1 MPRRHRQRAGFDA
14 EKAPGIALPKMPE
27 FPEWLANYAAV
38 REQASELWSQSPR
51 ESDPV
56 KARKVL
62 EELITNQLMKRVWKV
77 LYEKDRE
84 TGLFKYPACLTTAS
98 NIAAYLERAR
108 ILREKGGQRNIHD
121 AELLEFEARWMKLV
135 SKEEYADPMTEQ
147 NLAVELLF
155 SRAYRAAFQTK
166 PQTVKDAL
174 RKVHDLRGVAKGLR
188 NIEKQLYQ
196 LAGRLETIP
205 IHVTKIY
212 ADKLTEVAKICVA
225 VAEDCESDATVCEP
239 NVAAAPW
246 LVTRQRGDIERKTFV
261 SMLFVA
267 TDELFGT
274 PLYSTIANITNVV
287 FGPQIGALV
296 SNSNYARPIT
306 ADTVREMVR
315 KRIRR
320 IRPTFGGLLYP
331 KVKARR
337 AELESEMK
345 GSVQSARQQRA
356 RRVST

>member
-1 MPRRHRQRAGFDA
+1 
-14 EKAPGIALPKMPE
+14 MPE
-27 FPEWLANYAAV
+27 FPEWLADYAAV

-62 EELITNQLMKRVWKV
+62 EELITNPLMRRVWKA

-98 NIAAYLERAR
+98 EAAAFLERAR
-108 ILREKGGQRNIHD
+108 ILREKGGQRNIHE
-121 AELLEFEARWMKLV
+121 AELLQFEARWMKLV
-135 SKEEYADPMTEQ
+135 SKEESRNPVTEQ
-147 NLAVELLF
+147 DLAVKLLF
-155 SRAYRAAFQTK
+155 SRAYEAAFQTK

-188 NIEKQLYQ
+188 DIEKKLYQ
-196 LAGRLETIP
+196 LAGRLPSIR
-205 IHVTKIY
+205 IHVTEIY
-212 ADKLTEVAKICVA
+212 ADKLAEVAKICVA

-261 SMLFVA
+261 SRLFAA
-267 TDELFGT
+267 TDNLFGT
-274 PLYSTIANITNVV
+274 PLYSTIANVTNVV

-315 KRIRR
+315 KRIRQ
-320 IRPTFGGLLYP
+320 IRPTFGHLLYSE
-331 KVKARR
+331 VTRR
-337 AELESEMK
+337 AVLESEMK
-345 GSVQSARQQRA
+345 RSVQSARQQRA
-356 RRVST
+356 RRVSA